1 MFDPNKSVV
10 IVNPAAGGG
19 VVARNW
25 DSYMRK
31 LRSAVGETPILK
43 TEKQGD
49 GITLA
54 RRAVEDK
61 LTTIFSFGGDGTH
74 NEVLNGILTAD
85 SENHITMGVL
95 HAGTGGD
102 FRKMLAEGGRL
113 ESTLDRI
120 PTAEAVPIDAIRVD
134 YVTDNGVPATRYCLN
149 LASAGLPGVVDR
161 NVNASSKRLGGTATF
176 LIATLKAVARYKPSV
191 LQVIIDGEA
200 QPPQLLTSV
209 VIANGRYA
217 GGGMM
222 LAPNAQLADKALEVL
237 LLQHAPLL
245 KTLRLTPT
253 LYSGTHI
260 QSDLVQSFRAS
271 KVEVSTNGEESI
283 FLDIDGESP
292 GKLPATFTIMPSAIS
307 LLDPNPS
314 FL

>member
-1 MFDPNKSVV
+1 VFDPNKSVV
-10 IVNPAAGGG
+10 IVNPSAGGG
-19 VVARNW
+19 LVARNW
-25 DSYMRK
+25 DHLERK
-31 LRSAVGETPILK
+31 LRTVIGEAKILK

-54 RRAVEDK
+54 RKAVEDK
-61 LTTIFSFGGDGTH
+61 RTTLFSFGGDGTH
-74 NEVLNGILTAD
+74 NEVLNGILTAKT
-85 SENHITMGVL
+85 EQHTTLGIL

-102 FRKMLAEGGRL
+102 FRKMLAGGGRL
-113 ESTLDRI
+113 ETTLERL
-120 PTAEAVPIDAIRVD
+120 PTAEASPIDAIRVD
-134 YVTDNGVPATRYCLN
+134 YQTDAGLPATRYCLN

-176 LIATLKAVARYKPSV
+176 LIATLRAVARYKPSMLEV
-191 LQVIIDGEA
+191 RIDGEL
-200 QPPQLLTSV
+200 QPAQLLTSV
-209 VIANGRYA
+209 VVANGRYA

-222 LAPNAQLADKALEVL
+222 LAPNARLADHVLEVL
-237 LLQHAPLL
+237 LLHDAPLL

-253 LYSGTHI
+253 IYSGTHI
-260 QSDLVQSFRAS
+260 HSDLVQCFRAA
-271 KVEVSTNGEESI
+271 KVEVSTQGDEPI

-292 GKLPATFTIMPSAIS
+292 GKLPATFAILPNAIS